1 MLPQRVVQVA
11 LLLRV
16 EGGVGLCLVGVAVGA
31 LVDAPAGLFS
41 APRLLQPSSTLFAIT
56 FIKGAEG
63 PHNNVWGNGKMESH
77 VTTDSMADRP
87 TGRQFGVHAPSIF
100 RPQYSS
106 SMLWPDQRRTW
117 CTDGSFRK
125 ISGLLRLG
133 NKDISTVVCNS
144 RCCRHFH

>member
-1 MLPQRVVQVA
+1 MLPQRVIQVA

-106 SMLWPDQRRTW
+106 SMLWPDVRIISLIFTLLQSLLFCEQLWDCRRYTHAI
-117 CTDGSFRK
+117 G
-125 ISGLLRLG
+125 
-133 NKDISTVVCNS
+133 
-144 RCCRHFH
+144 

>member
-1 MLPQRVVQVA
+1 
-11 LLLRV
+11 
-16 EGGVGLCLVGVAVGA
+16 VGVAVGA

-87 TGRQFGVHAPSIF
+87 TGRQFGVDAPSIF
-100 RPQYSS
+100 RPQYSFLHA
-106 SMLWPDQRRTW
+106 MAGCKNHHQFNLDT
-117 CTDGSFRK
+117 TT
-125 ISGLLRLG
+125 ISLILRITMGLLALHTCSWI
-133 NKDISTVVCNS
+133 NKYIADVYAWYMLDKIPNHAFS
-144 RCCRHFH
+144 FKF